1 MTPRRVILAPR
12 SRATGAEAKKA
23 SRSQSLERGLDILE
37 TIAGESGEVGVREL
51 ARRLGLSPTI
61 VQRLVT
67 SLAGRGYT
75 EKDADTQRYRLGHRA
90 GARRQRRGRF
100 RLPRGGAPRARAA
113 GTPAPAERLR
123 VGAARRPRHL
133 SPGGAGR
140 RPGGDQGQPGQ
151 RNAAAQHQR
160 RQGAAGGAVRRRGA
174 QDPGQPQASRPHAAQ
189 HHRPRRA
196 DRLARQSAPPGL
208 CLGQRGEHSGRAVG
222 GCADPRPQRR
232 SGRGAE
238 RGLSQ
243 VSRFGA
249 DACQRRASGERGGAA
264 HLAAAWHAA
273 CNGVEWTHGECV
285 RRDMMNKTIWL
296 AAVAAG
302 ALLTQPVLAQ
312 QPIVIG
318 VSTPQ
323 TGVAAVASEWEMWG
337 ANLAVEEI
345 NQAGGLLGRKVELMV
360 LDNKCNPSE
369 AVNVANK
376 LVEAKVVAVEG
387 AHCSSAHLASM
398 KIMADAKIPIV
409 TGIASNP
416 QITALA
422 GPGRNEYSFR
432 ISPSDSAMMDALG
445 IYLGN
450 KKVFKTV
457 AIVGEDTDFGRGG
470 ADAFKAVADKA
481 GVTVVSTDF
490 HPQNAPDFTSILT
503 RLQQRRPDAIAT
515 FQVGGDSI
523 NFLRQ
528 AMQFGVRIPYTGRIE
543 LGGRNQPIIEAGGME
558 KSISAWT
565 YNATIDAPENKAFV
579 AKIRAKHNSE
589 PYLQTWGAY
598 DSIRVIAQAIKQAGS
613 TDGEKIKDAIKK
625 LKFTTVIGKT
635 VTFDDHNSAGRFVVL
650 QTVVDKKVGVADIV
664 EVK

>member
-1 MTPRRVILAPR
+1 
-12 SRATGAEAKKA
+12 
-23 SRSQSLERGLDILE
+23 
-37 TIAGESGEVGVREL
+37 
-51 ARRLGLSPTI
+51 
-61 VQRLVT
+61 
-67 SLAGRGYT
+67 
-75 EKDADTQRYRLGHRA
+75 
-90 GARRQRRGRF
+90 
-100 RLPRGGAPRARAA
+100 
-113 GTPAPAERLR
+113 
-123 VGAARRPRHL
+123 
-133 SPGGAGR
+133 
-140 RPGGDQGQPGQ
+140 
-151 RNAAAQHQR
+151 
-160 RQGAAGGAVRRRGA
+160 
-174 QDPGQPQASRPHAAQ
+174 
-189 HHRPRRA
+189 
-196 DRLARQSAPPGL
+196 
-208 CLGQRGEHSGRAVG
+208 
-222 GCADPRPQRR
+222 
-232 SGRGAE
+232 
-238 RGLSQ
+238 
-243 VSRFGA
+243 
-249 DACQRRASGERGGAA
+249 
-264 HLAAAWHAA
+264 
-273 CNGVEWTHGECV
+273 
-285 RRDMMNKTIWL
+285 MNKTIWL

-565 YNATIDAPENKAFV
+565 YNATIDAPEN
-579 AKIRAKHNSE
+579 
-589 PYLQTWGAY
+589 
-598 DSIRVIAQAIKQAGS
+598 
-613 TDGEKIKDAIKK
+613 
-625 LKFTTVIGKT
+625 
-635 VTFDDHNSAGRFVVL
+635 
-650 QTVVDKKVGVADIV
+650 
-664 EVK
+664 